1 MSNFPACVE
10 DDVVI
15 TIDARLAYRD
25 NMTSE
30 WTTKFHS
37 VEQRPLTCTFAVS
50 KVNLHDSMLYTEMKN
65 SYIFLCLVRK
75 NSVFFF
81 QTYENE
87 GRFYHCDP
95 IPFMELGS
103 VAHKYFL
110 MNLRLPVN
118 DTMNVGI
125 GEIKDIHV
133 VVSIISTC

>member
-1 MSNFPACVE
+1 
-10 DDVVI
+10 
-15 TIDARLAYRD
+15 
-25 NMTSE
+25 
-30 WTTKFHS
+30 
-37 VEQRPLTCTFAVS
+37 
-50 KVNLHDSMLYTEMKN
+50 MK
-65 SYIFLCLVRK
+65 K

-133 VVSIISTC
+133 VVSIISTR